1 MLLLFDID
9 GTLLL
14 KAAAEHKAALYEGL
28 RVAHG
33 RTFTAIPVETAG
45 RTDPAIARS
54 ILVNAGVD
62 AATIDRRRG
71 LWADATCEAYARA
84 CPRDLTDKVA
94 PGVPEALAALRGA
107 GHTCSLVTGNLEP
120 IARLKLM
127 RAGLGGCFPRG
138 QGGFG
143 SDHEDRAVL
152 PEVARRRAAQPAASL
167 ATAAGSSPAWRTTM
181 SASRSAASPNGPV
194 AIAIARTPSARAQA
208 MSSGVSPMTTVSRR
222 AWAW

>member
-28 RVAHG
+28 QVAHG
-33 RTFTAIPVETAG
+33 RTFAAIPVETAG

-84 CPRDLTDKVA
+84 CPRDLSDKVA
-94 PGVPEALAALRGA
+94 PGVPGNVLAYRSA
-107 GHTCSLVTGNLEP
+107 SVTP
-120 IARLKLM
+120 
-127 RAGLGGCFPRG
+127 
-138 QGGFG
+138 
-143 SDHEDRAVL
+143 
-152 PEVARRRAAQPAASL
+152 
-167 ATAAGSSPAWRTTM
+167 SSTM
-181 SASRSAASPNGPV
+181 SPSELTTTWSRKNE
-194 AIAIARTPSARAQA
+194 
-208 MSSGVSPMTTVSRR
+208 
-222 AWAW
+222 